1 MANIITVIRIICS
14 LGLLFCYPFSVFFY
28 ILYLIAGI
36 SDMLDGMVARST
48 NTSSEFGAK
57 LDTLADSAFIIVCM
71 LKMIPV
77 LNLENWMFIWMII
90 IGIIK
95 IINIISGYVM
105 WHMFVTVHSMM
116 NKITGFILFIFPFTI
131 MFFDM
136 NTNITVLLVIATFA
150 AIHEGHYIRTN
161 VNNVCCNQKT

>member
-57 LDTLADSAFIIVCM
+57 LDTLADSAFIIVCI

-77 LNLENWMFIWMII
+77 LNLENWMFIWMVII
-90 IGIIK
+90 AIIK
-95 IINIISGYVM
+95 IIS
-105 WHMFVTVHSMM
+105 
-116 NKITGFILFIFPFTI
+116 
-131 MFFDM
+131 
-136 NTNITVLLVIATFA
+136 
-150 AIHEGHYIRTN
+150 
-161 VNNVCCNQKT
+161 NNLQSCG